1 MATRKANSNLISLQD
16 DGDFR
21 AFIRKIQETKN
32 LTGEALDMIVAEV
45 AAKGRR
51 AESKAEDAVL
61 NLGYESYQMT
71 FDWKGKRWNPA
82 TYGGSV
88 WNQKLG
94 GYVPARSGHISRL
107 INFSYETKASL
118 KRGGNGR
125 FSKVGVSSQIFNL
138 FSHDTKPYKANSPWF
153 MNTANNG
160 KWRSIRKGNVRKGK
174 LALSSFRQNVEGAM
188 PTALRAGEKKYQEM
202 LDDLERKQRR

>member
-1 MATRKANSNLISLQD
+1 MATRKANSNLINLQD

-61 NLGYESYQMT
+61 NLGNESYKMT

-82 TYGGSV
+82 TYSGSV

-94 GYVPARSGHISRL
+94 GYVPANAGHLSKL
-107 INFSYETKASL
+107 IHFTHELKANV

-125 FSKVGVSSQIFNL
+125 FSKVGVSSQVFNL

-160 KWRSIRKGNVRKGK
+160 KWRSIRAGKTRKAK
-174 LALSSFRQNVEGAM
+174 FSANSFRQNVEGAM